1 MSEYPVRRDPRV
13 AVVAIVIVAV
23 VTIAAIAIIN
33 QPPVSDR
40 PKLVVY
46 TYDSFMQWGDDPDTI
61 DVTVFGPFEE
71 RYKVDVDIT
80 RLQTDANGIVSR
92 LVAEQSNPV
101 ADVVIGLDNILIL
114 QEVAKSVLE
123 PYEATNLSLI
133 NSSLIDALDPDHYLT
148 PFDFGLVTLIYDI
161 ASMNTTTHPQLG
173 NLTFSNL
180 ADQDMASAIVT
191 QNPRHSS
198 PGLAFLLSEI
208 AMQEKLVGE
217 DWKQWWIDVNDYIN
231 VQPGWS
237 EAINVFFD
245 DPSVSMMV
253 SYGTDPAWSA
263 YNYGIVPG
271 TGIATLNHDNDSYA
285 WMQVEG
291 MGLVKNGPNNT
302 LGRLFIE
309 YCLTPTV
316 QSYIALNQ
324 WMFPT
329 NMEVELDISFDYAL
343 HPDDVALLNP
353 LLPQSEIA
361 ANLTTW
367 LDDWDN
373 IRSG

>member
-1 MSEYPVRRDPRV
+1 MSEYPVRRDPRI

-40 PKLVVY
+40 PKLIVY

-61 DVTVFGPFEE
+61 DDIVFGPFEE
-71 RYKVDVDIT
+71 RYEVDVDIT

-133 NSSLIDALDPDHYLT
+133 DNSLIDSLDPEHYLT
-148 PFDFGLVTLIYDI
+148 PFDFGLVTLIFDI
-161 ASMNTTTHPQLG
+161 GSMNTTTHPQLG
-173 NLTFSNL
+173 NLTFSDL
-180 ADQDMASAIVT
+180 ADQNMASALVT

-208 AMQEKLVGE
+208 AVQEKLMGE

-263 YNYGIVPG
+263 YNYGIVPS
-271 TGIATLNHDNDSYA
+271 TGIATINYDNESYA

-316 QSYIALNQ
+316 QSHIALNQ
-324 WMFPT
+324 WMFPA
-329 NMEVELDISFDYAL
+329 NMEVELDTSFDYAL
-343 HPDDVALLNP
+343 HPEDVALLNT